1 MAAAAPVLFGV
12 IGGRKRSAGPGGL
25 ERSSR
30 PAGCWAKSWEKI
42 LSE

>member
-25 ERSSR
+25 ERPSR
-30 PAGCWAKSWEKI
+30 PAGLLGQKLGKI